1 LGFELGF
8 VLAPRGEER
17 LAVNGMDET
26 YRVGIL
32 TISTQGAAGARED
45 TSGEA
50 IRALVEAEPLR
61 AQIIERAVI
70 ADDRAAIER
79 ILREWADARN
89 LQLILTTGGTGLSPT
104 DVTPEAT
111 RAALDREA
119 PGIAE
124 AMRAESLRHT
134 PFGMLSRGV
143 AGMRGATLIINL
155 PGSPKGVRECLGV
168 IMPALPHA
176 LDILTTRVRDHGPA
190 AQG

>member
-1 LGFELGF
+1 MEDG
-8 VLAPRGEER
+8 A
-17 LAVNGMDET
+17 

-50 IRALVEAEPLR
+50 IRALVEDTPLR
-61 AQIIERAVI
+61 AQIVERAIVP
-70 ADDRAAIER
+70 DDRAAIEQT
-79 ILREWADARN
+79 LRAWSDSQR

-104 DVTPEAT
+104 DITPEAT
-111 RAALDREA
+111 RAVLDREA

-134 PFGMLSRGV
+134 PFGMLSRAV

-155 PGSPKGVRECLGV
+155 PGSPKGVRECLGA
-168 IMPALPHA
+168 ILPALPHA

>member
-1 LGFELGF
+1 
-8 VLAPRGEER
+8 
-17 LAVNGMDET
+17 MDDT

-50 IRALVEAEPLR
+50 IRELMEAEPLR
-61 AQIIERAVI
+61 ARIAERAIVP
-70 ADDRAAIER
+70 DDYAAIER
-79 ILREWADARN
+79 TLRDWADARG
-89 LQLILTTGGTGLSPT
+89 LHLILTTGGTGLSPT
-104 DVTPEAT
+104 DITPEAT
-111 RAALDREA
+111 RAIFDREA

-143 AGMRGATLIINL
+143 AGIRGATLIINL
-155 PGSPKGVRECLGV
+155 PGSPKGVRESIAA

-176 LDILTTRVRDHGPA
+176 LDILTTRVRDHGSA
-190 AQG
+190 AQS

>member
-1 LGFELGF
+1 MAE
-8 VLAPRGEER
+8 A
-17 LAVNGMDET
+17 

-45 TSGEA
+45 TSGES
-50 IRALVEAEPLR
+50 IRALVEAAPLS
-61 AQIIERAVI
+61 AQVVERAIV
-70 ADDRAAIER
+70 ADDRAAIEGT
-79 ILREWADARN
+79 LCAWSDAGAA
-89 LQLILTTGGTGLSPT
+89 QLILTTGGTGLSPT

-111 RAALDREA
+111 RAVLEREA

-134 PFGMLSRGV
+134 PLGMLSRGV
-143 AGMRGATLIINL
+143 AGIRGATLIINL
-155 PGSPKGVRECLGV
+155 PGSPKGVRECLAA

>member
-1 LGFELGF
+1 MAE
-8 VLAPRGEER
+8 A
-17 LAVNGMDET
+17 

-50 IRALVEAEPLR
+50 IRTLVAAEPLS
-61 AQIIERAVI
+61 AQVVERAIV
-70 ADDRAAIER
+70 ADDRAAIEGT
-79 ILREWADARN
+79 LRAWTDAGVA
-89 LQLILTTGGTGLSPT
+89 QLILTTGGTGLSPT

-111 RAALDREA
+111 RAVLEREA

-134 PFGMLSRGV
+134 PLGMLSRGV
-143 AGMRGATLIINL
+143 AGIRGATLIINL
-155 PGSPKGVRECLGV
+155 PGSPNGVRECLAA

>member
-1 LGFELGF
+1 MAE
-8 VLAPRGEER
+8 A
-17 LAVNGMDET
+17 

-50 IRALVEAEPLR
+50 IRTLVEAAPLS
-61 AQIIERAVI
+61 AQVVERAIV
-70 ADDRAAIER
+70 ADDRAAIEGA
-79 ILREWADARN
+79 LRAWSDAGVA
-89 LQLILTTGGTGLSPT
+89 QLILTTGGTGLSPT

-111 RAALDREA
+111 RAVLEREA

-134 PFGMLSRGV
+134 PLGMLSRGV
-143 AGMRGATLIINL
+143 AGIRGATLIINL
-155 PGSPKGVRECLGV
+155 PGSPKGVRECLTA

>member
-1 LGFELGF
+1 MAE
-8 VLAPRGEER
+8 A
-17 LAVNGMDET
+17 

-50 IRALVEAEPLR
+50 IRTLVAAEPLS
-61 AQIIERAVI
+61 AQVVERAIV
-70 ADDRAAIER
+70 ADDRAAIEGR
-79 ILREWADARN
+79 LRAWADAGVA
-89 LQLILTTGGTGLSPT
+89 QLILTTGGTGLSPT

-111 RAALDREA
+111 RAVLEREA

-134 PFGMLSRGV
+134 PLGMLSRGV
-143 AGMRGATLIINL
+143 AGIRGATLIINL
-155 PGSPKGVRECLGV
+155 PGSPKGVRECLAA

-176 LDILTTRVRDHGPA
+176 LDILTTRVRDHGPT

>member
-1 LGFELGF
+1 MAD
-8 VLAPRGEER
+8 V
-17 LAVNGMDET
+17 
-26 YRVGIL
+26 YRVAIL

-50 IRALVEAEPLR
+50 IRALVEAEPLSAR
-61 AQIIERAVI
+61 IVERAIV
-70 ADDRAAIER
+70 ADDRAAIEAT
-79 ILREWADARN
+79 LRAWADAGQA
-89 LQLILTTGGTGLSPT
+89 QLILTTGGTGLSPT
-104 DVTPEAT
+104 DITPEAT
-111 RAALDREA
+111 RAVFDREA

-155 PGSPKGVRECLGV
+155 PGSPKGVRECLGA